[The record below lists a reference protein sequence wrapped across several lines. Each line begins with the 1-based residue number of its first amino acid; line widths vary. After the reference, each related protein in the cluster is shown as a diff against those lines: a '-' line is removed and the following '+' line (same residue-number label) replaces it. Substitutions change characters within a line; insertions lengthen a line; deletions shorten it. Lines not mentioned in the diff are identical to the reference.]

1 MADDSNN
8 PPVDDSSE
16 PRPGDERDASGA
28 RDAWDRKDPIVREV
42 DAYAVLSYLIGGVIL
57 YGGLGWLVDW
67 WLGTR
72 GFVAVGIV
80 LGAAGGIAA
89 VWLRYSKR

>member
-1 MADDSNN
+1 M
-8 PPVDDSSE
+8 VDDRDESPDESAE
-16 PRPGDERDASGA
+16 AVSADGDRDAG
-28 RDAWDRKDPIVREV
+28 RDRWDHKDPIVREV
-42 DAYAVLSYLIGGVIL
+42 DAYAVLSYLMGGVIL

-72 GFVAVGIV
+72 GFVGVGIV